1 MAATARWLVRRLLL
15 SVLVTLGA
23 VTAAFAGLHLT
34 PGDPARVML
43 GGASAS
49 PELVA
54 QVRLELGLDR
64 PLIVQYGAYL
74 ADLLRGDLG
83 RSYQLQEPVA
93 RVIGTQLWPTV
104 ELGLAGLAVAAL
116 LALALAVA
124 TAGRRRRLRALAT
137 AFELTMAS
145 SPSFWIGVLLLALF
159 AFRWQLFPASG
170 GAGPASLVLPALTLG
185 LSLAGVFAQVLRE
198 GLERALEEPF
208 VLSARTRGSGDTAV
222 LLRHALR
229 HALLPTITLAGWAF
243 GALLSGAVVIETI
256 FNRQGL
262 GRVMITAIGGRDLP
276 VVTGVVIV
284 AAVAFTVINL
294 LVDWLYRVIDPRLAA
309 AAR

>member
-185 LSLAGVFAQVLRE
+185 LSLVGVFAQVLRE